1 MRCPQARIY
10 FSLKASRRVP
20 SEKLPIIV
28 MQRTCRQCRKL
39 FKVHCYKPYVTS
51 PTPQF
56 FGFDCP
62 YCAEP
67 LREELPGAIFGSK
80 AWDRGNSRLPVLPFS

>member
-1 MRCPQARIY
+1 MPD
-10 FSLKASRRVP
+10 
-20 SEKLPIIV
+20 EKLPIIV

-51 PTPQF
+51 DKPQF
-56 FGFDCP
+56 FGLDCP

-67 LREELPGAIFGSK
+67 MREELPGAVFRIERIGQ
-80 AWDRGNSRLPVLPFS
+80 R